1 MTKKQRIMAFSLI
14 ELLIV
19 ITIISL
25 LAMIA
30 IPSYKNYV
38 IKAKITEI
46 FNLID
51 IHKLKLT
58 EKIINNDTLNIN
70 SSINNPSNLVDQLEY
85 INLNNNKYA
94 LKLTTNMSNLGVGA
108 INNNNLIITITGEE
122 NQDNHVINWSCQYTA
137 GFKNI
142 LPHTCTETI

>member
-1 MTKKQRIMAFSLI
+1 MTTTKNITAFSLI

-25 LAMIA
+25 LTIVA
-30 IPSYKNYV
+30 IPSYKNYI
-38 IKAKITEI
+38 IKARMAEI

-51 IHKLKLT
+51 VHKLKLT

-70 SSINNPSNLVDQLEY
+70 NTLNNPSELIDQLEY

-94 LKLTTNMSNLGVGA
+94 LKLTTNMANLGIST
-108 INNNNLIITITGEE
+108 INNNNLIITVTGEE
-122 NQDNHVINWSCQYTA
+122 NKESHLINWTCQYTA

-142 LPHTCTETI
+142 VPHICSETT

>member
-1 MTKKQRIMAFSLI
+1 MTTTKNITAFSLI

-25 LAMIA
+25 LTMVA

-38 IKAKITEI
+38 IKAKMTEI

-58 EKIINNDTLNIN
+58 EKIINNDTTNIN
-70 SSINNPSNLVDQLEY
+70 STLNNPSELIEQLEY
-85 INLNNNKYA
+85 ININNKYA
-94 LKLTTNMSNLGVGA
+94 VKLTTNMASLGISA
-108 INNNNLIITITGEE
+108 INNNNLIITVTGEE
-122 NQDNHVINWSCQYTA
+122 NKDNHLINWTCQYTA

-142 LPHTCTETI
+142 VPHICTEIT